1 MLSSSSLPSSSASS
15 SSSSSSSS
23 STRRCKS
30 RWFRLSIFLFVGSK
44 VMDSSQSLS
53 SQDRKKNKSN
63 ALPSSS
69 TPPLPPSLPPS
80 SALLFLFLCKQIKEK
95 GGSEGER
102 EREIFIGRLF
112 RDGEA
117 APLPF
122 QSSLRRDENKRQL
135 FDLFGI
141 FGPSREIPGQSMFRG
156 RRNNLF
162 NYFG

>member
-1 MLSSSSLPSSSASS
+1 MHNNLILLKLKALVSRRLVSLSSWVERNCQNKLTSSSTLSMLSSSSLPSSSASS

-69 TPPLPPSLPPS
+69 TPSLSPSLPHPPS
-80 SALLFLFLCKQIKEK
+80 F
-95 GGSEGER
+95 
-102 EREIFIGRLF
+102 
-112 RDGEA
+112 
-117 APLPF
+117 
-122 QSSLRRDENKRQL
+122 SSSFVNR
-135 FDLFGI
+135 
-141 FGPSREIPGQSMFRG
+141 
-156 RRNNLF
+156 
-162 NYFG
+162 